1 MKGFIALNVLLSVL
15 ILLSNAGCYKPV
27 PVEEQIMER
36 IEKTY
41 SVNAGGNLTIV
52 SDIGFI
58 DVQTADRNQ
67 VEIVVTKVIKQRR
80 FGQSAADALA
90 DFEVAFSPEDTDV
103 HIEGRFKHA
112 RERWGKINNR
122 LEIRYH
128 VTVPK
133 DYKVN
138 VETSAGDIKLES
150 VGRDVNAKTSAGDI
164 QATMTAQP
172 QNECSFRT
180 SAGDITVT
188 LIPDVTVDMDAETW
202 AGDVST
208 DFTVARVSQR
218 KFLKNGLKGSIN
230 GGGPLLKLRT
240 SAGDIHLQ
248 KAAD

>member
-1 MKGFIALNVLLSVL
+1 
-15 ILLSNAGCYKPV
+15 
-27 PVEEQIMER
+27 MER

-52 SDIGFI
+52 SDTGAI
-58 DVQTADRNQ
+58 DVQTADQNQ
-67 VEIVVTKVIKQRR
+67 VEIVVTKAVRQRR
-80 FGQSAADALA
+80 FGQSAEDALA
-90 DFEVAFSPEDTDV
+90 DFKVAFSPEDTDI
-103 HIEGRFKHA
+103 HIEGRLKHG
-112 RERWGKINNR
+112 RKRWQQTPNH

-133 DYKVN
+133 DYNVDLETQTGRIKVGDLDGM
-138 VETSAGDIKLES
+138 VRAYTSAGGIELES
-150 VGRDVNAKTSAGDI
+150 VGGDVNAKTSAGNI
-164 QATMTAQP
+164 QATMIAQP

-180 SAGDITVT
+180 SAGNITVT

-230 GGGPLLKLRT
+230 GGGPPLKLRT
-240 SAGDIHLQ
+240 TAGNIHLQ